1 MIVSQ
6 TFGGDIMSEAPFVMV
21 SMKLASDPE
30 IPATAKSVYM
40 ALCSF
45 RNNTTRIASPSRKTI
60 RKTAGV
66 GETTLSKSLKIL
78 EDGGFIEIEP
88 NFIKDESGRF
98 TGERTSNSYKILDV

>member
-1 MIVSQ
+1 MKR
-6 TFGGDIMSEAPFVMV
+6 APFVMV

-45 RNNTTRIASPSRKTI
+45 SNNTTRIASPSRKTI

-88 NFIKDESGRF
+88 KFIKDESGKF
-98 TGERTSNSYKILDV
+98 TGERTSNNYKILDV